1 LTTTLAAAAA
11 AAAVIVA
18 LQSPFANAQYFQS
31 VDEAYA
37 PNEDRQSFELVMN
50 PYPIPA
56 ETTTYVDIFFNLPD
70 DLPDFF
76 HVTYGEVINSQPTH
90 LHHFVL
96 TGCPEK
102 IDPSQDGE
110 AAEFEMMITECL
122 QPIAVWAPG
131 SDLFGNVDTDTG
143 VLMGRGIGIQA
154 LQLNVHYTDG
164 VYADE
169 ALKTL
174 KMAMDGIRIHYTS
187 TFRPYSSLSKELI
200 NVVNA
205 PKQLTIPPGESRFY
219 LSRTCKVET
228 SCEDATKET
237 LETLENLAFF
247 VGITESDVDGLLG
260 GAEISCESI
269 RSLCN
274 IGGAIGTFVLQLCP
288 ATCGF
293 CEKGTDGAINP
304 LNPDTYRVTAV
315 QYHAHLLGREMY
327 TTLLRDEEEP
337 GTDTTS
343 AVERQ
348 APTNT
353 IAKDLQ
359 SRDFWIYD
367 NQETIPFEFDV
378 VKNDTIMRGTE
389 IKAGD
394 RIQATCVFDST
405 YRTDPTYFDLSTYDE
420 MCINWI
426 RVTFETPASLMM
438 NDDEGELDVPSNPL
452 DLGLEL
458 LLRLFRCADD
468 AGGDVYSGI
477 LTPDED
483 GRDIWKD
490 HPVDQAEGCTYITS
504 EFFQGVLTE
513 QTRNCEPE
521 NLVCGAD
528 VEFLS
533 ENNAGATCDGGTFDQ
548 EDANVGV
555 TEEACEDGGGDYQPY
570 SCGDINLYLNF
581 EAANDGLD
589 QTTISL
595 LVNDWWK
602 PKCCGDAV
610 SIAQPE
616 FVSLAGFGA
625 KQNGFCVRSN
635 GSDQNAG
642 VEKLHT
648 MDYYDEGDRHK
659 QCLEMCAAV
668 VGVTGCEMI
677 WDQDN
682 RGCYAHTDNIDGGG
696 NGKVRHS
703 CYLVE
708 EDPSAEE
715 EPSSQVESPEDEPE
729 VIVVPSAAPGFV
741 KSPWGFVSVGSIA
754 SVLSVVL
761 WG

>member
-1 LTTTLAAAAA
+1 MKNLFRISTTTLAAAIA
-11 AAAVIVA
+11 A

-31 VDEAYA
+31 VDEAFA
-37 PNEDRQSFELVMN
+37 PNEDRKSFDLVMN

-56 ETTTYVDIFFNLPD
+56 ETTTYVDFFFNLPD
-70 DLPDFF
+70 DLPDLF
-76 HVTYGEVINSQPTH
+76 HVAYGEVINSQPTH

-110 AAEFEMMITECL
+110 ASEFEIMSTECL

-143 VLMGRGIGIQA
+143 VLIGRGIGIQA

-174 KMAMDGIRIHYTS
+174 KMATDGIRIHYTS

-200 NVVNA
+200 NVGTA
-205 PKQLTIPPGESRFY
+205 PRQLAIPPGESRFY

-228 SCEDATKET
+228 SCEDATQET
-237 LETLENLAFF
+237 LGLLAMFF
-247 VGITESDVDGLLG
+247 GVEESDAENMPG
-260 GAEISCESI
+260 GGEISCESVQ
-269 RSLCN
+269 SLCN
-274 IGGAIGTFVLQLCP
+274 IGGEMGTFILRLCP
-288 ATCGF
+288 ATCGL
-293 CEKGTDGAINP
+293 CEKGTDGATNP
-304 LNPDTYRVTAV
+304 LDPDTYHVTAV

-327 TTLLRDEEEP
+327 TTLLRDEEES
-337 GTDTTS
+337 GTDTTA

-348 APTNT
+348 SPTNT

-389 IKAGD
+389 IKVGD

-420 MCINWI
+420 MCISWI
-426 RVTFETPASLMM
+426 RITFETPASLMA
-438 NDDEGELDVPSNPL
+438 NDDEGELDVPSNSL

-458 LLRLFRCADD
+458 LLMMFRCADD

-477 LTPDED
+477 LTPEED

-490 HPVDQAEGCTYITS
+490 HPVDQAEGCTYATS
-504 EFFQGVLTE
+504 DFFQGVLTE
-513 QTRNCEPE
+513 QTRNCE

-533 ENNAGATCDGGTFDQ
+533 ENNAGATCVGGTLDQ
-548 EDANVGV
+548 QDANLGV
-555 TEEACEDGGGDYQPY
+555 TEESCEDGGGDYQPY
-570 SCGDINLYLNF
+570 SCGDANLYLNS
-581 EAANDGLD
+581 EAADDGLD
-589 QTTISL
+589 QETISF
-595 LVNDWWK
+595 LVNDWFQ

-610 SIAQPE
+610 SK
-616 FVSLAGFGA
+616 S
-625 KQNGFCVRSN
+625 S
-635 GSDQNAG
+635 S
-642 VEKLHT
+642 
-648 MDYYDEGDRHK
+648 
-659 QCLEMCAAV
+659 
-668 VGVTGCEMI
+668 
-677 WDQDN
+677 
-682 RGCYAHTDNIDGGG
+682 
-696 NGKVRHS
+696 
-703 CYLVE
+703 E
-708 EDPSAEE
+708 EDPSAEKEPSADE
-715 EPSSQVESPEDEPE
+715 EPPSQVEPSVEEDPSSQVEPSTEAEPPEDEPE
-729 VIVVPSAAPGFV
+729 DTVVLSAAPGFA
-741 KSPWGFVSVGSIA
+741 KSPLGFLSVGSTA
-754 SVLSVVL
+754 SVLSVFL
-761 WG
+761 LG

>member
-1 LTTTLAAAAA
+1 MKNLFRFSTTTLAAATAT
-11 AAAVIVA
+11 AAVIVA

-37 PNEDRQSFELVMN
+37 PNEDRQSFDLVMN
-50 PYPIPA
+50 PYPIPT

-70 DLPDFF
+70 DLPDLF
-76 HVTYGEVINSQPTH
+76 HVTYGEVINSQPIH

-110 AAEFEMMITECL
+110 AVEFESLMTTECL
-122 QPIAVWAPG
+122 RPIAVWAPG

-200 NVVNA
+200 FVGTA
-205 PKQLTIPPGESRFY
+205 PSQLTIPPGESRFY

-228 SCEDATKET
+228 SCEDATQKT
-237 LETLENLAFF
+237 LQNLAFLLAMT
-247 VGITESDVDGLLG
+247 GSDVDGLLG
-260 GAEISCESI
+260 GAEISCDSVQP
-269 RSLCN
+269 LCN
-274 IGGAIGTFVLQLCP
+274 IGGEIGTYILQLCP
-288 ATCGF
+288 TTCGL
-293 CEKGTDGAINP
+293 CEKGADGAINP

-394 RIQATCVFDST
+394 RIQTTCVFDST

-420 MCINWI
+420 MCITWI

-490 HPVDQAEGCTYITS
+490 HPIDQAEGCTYVTS
-504 EFFQGVLTE
+504 DFFQGALTE
-513 QTRNCEPE
+513 ETRNCDYE
-521 NLVCGAD
+521 NVICGPD
-528 VEFLS
+528 VELLS
-533 ENNAGATCDGGTFDQ
+533 ENNAGATCIGGTLDQ
-548 EDANVGV
+548 KDANDGV
-555 TEEACEDGGGDYQPY
+555 TEEGCEDGGGDYQPY
-570 SCGDINLYLNF
+570 SCGDSNLYLN

-589 QTTISL
+589 QVTISF

-610 SIAQPE
+610 SKSSSEQDSSAEEEPSPE
-616 FVSLAGFGA
+616 
-625 KQNGFCVRSN
+625 
-635 GSDQNAG
+635 
-642 VEKLHT
+642 
-648 MDYYDEGDRHK
+648 
-659 QCLEMCAAV
+659 
-668 VGVTGCEMI
+668 
-677 WDQDN
+677 
-682 RGCYAHTDNIDGGG
+682 
-696 NGKVRHS
+696 
-703 CYLVE
+703 E
-708 EDPSAEE
+708 EPSAEE
-715 EPSSQVESPEDEPE
+715 EPSSQVEPSTEDESPDDEPE
-729 VIVVPSAAPGFV
+729 EIVVPSAAPGFV
-741 KSPWGFVSVGSIA
+741 KSPWGFVSVGSTA